1 MTKALYN
8 RDILRLASQLQ
19 AGQILQG
26 EHPIVV
32 QASKSAQICG
42 SQIDVQAALDADHH
56 IKDAVFKVQSC
67 ALGQASAALL
77 IEYMHGHNV
86 TSLQNMRGAVCAL
99 LNGEN
104 AKIMDYPK
112 LEILSIAREYSA
124 RHAAILLPYDALL
137 IALNNARKDI

>member
-1 MTKALYN
+1 MTEALYN

-19 AGQILQG
+19 AGQMVQAENAIL
-26 EHPIVV
+26 V

-42 SQIDVQAALDADHH
+42 SQIDVQVALDADHH

-77 IEYMHGHNV
+77 IEYMHGHNIA
-86 TSLQNMRGAVCAL
+86 SLQNMRGAVCAL
-99 LNGEN
+99 LNSEN
-104 AKIMDYPK
+104 AQIADYPK
-112 LEILSIAREYSA
+112 LEILSIARDYPA

-137 IALNNARKDI
+137 LALGNARNDH